1 MSNTKNPYQRG
12 NYSKLF
18 AYWQSEKKGIVT
30 RQEMIAFA
38 MSKLG
43 MKDTEAAASVTV
55 ILSPREST
63 TREGA
68 DPRGN
73 FSAQGHLYFA
83 EPLNK
88 EKGEDR
94 KFRLRWRKS
103 ELAKRTRNGEVKAKA
118 KKVAKPAKKSVKV
131 AKPARKAKTPSVK
144 VTTAPAVAPAA
155 PVTADAPAAA
165 TAPEAQ

>member
-18 AYWQSEKKGIVT
+18 AYWQSECKGIVT
-30 RQEMIAFA
+30 RQAMIAFA

-103 ELAKRTRNGEVKAKA
+103 ELAKRTRNGEVTA
-118 KKVAKPAKKSVKV
+118 
-131 AKPARKAKTPSVK
+131 KAKTPSVK

-165 TAPEAQ
+165 TDPEAQ

>member
-1 MSNTKNPYQRG
+1 MSTSKNPYQRG

-18 AYWQSEKKGIVT
+18 AFWQSDSKGIVT
-30 RQEMIAFA
+30 RQAMIAFA

-43 MKDTEAAASVTV
+43 MKESEAAASVTV

-68 DPRGN
+68 DCRGN

-83 EPLNK
+83 EPLSK

-118 KKVAKPAKKSVKV
+118 VKAKPAKK
-131 AKPARKAKTPSVK
+131 AKTARKAKTVK
-144 VTTAPAVAPAA
+144 TPAVKATTTAAEPASQSAVEPAT
-155 PVTADAPAAA
+155 TA
-165 TAPEAQ
+165 